1 MQKYLGINQRGDAI
15 GKLRKFLISNKD
27 YIETKSTFYFVHHMR
42 PHWPTKQDEQCN
54 YKNFPGNTNFEGY
67 KNSYLCVIKSI
78 TNIIKIIEQSD
89 ENAMVIF
96 QSDHSWEMSKIS
108 ESKYGNRR
116 QIFNLVKNNIQCD
129 KTMTKGLNNVQI
141 ANYLIDCLKN
151 N

>member
-1 MQKYLGINQRGDAI
+1 
-15 GKLRKFLISNKD
+15 
-27 YIETKSTFYFVHHMR
+27 
-42 PHWPTKQDEQCN
+42 
-54 YKNFPGNTNFEGY
+54 
-67 KNSYLCVIKSI
+67 
-78 TNIIKIIEQSD
+78 
-89 ENAMVIF
+89 MVIF

-141 ANYLIDCLKN
+141 ANYLIGCLKN